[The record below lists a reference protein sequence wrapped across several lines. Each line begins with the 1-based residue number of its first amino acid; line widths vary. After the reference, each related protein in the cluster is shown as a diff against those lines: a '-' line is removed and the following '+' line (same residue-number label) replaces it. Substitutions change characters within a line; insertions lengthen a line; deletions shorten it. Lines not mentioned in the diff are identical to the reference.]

1 MKDIIIVRPDRC
13 KGCNAC
19 VRVCPAPE
27 ANVTMKMDN
36 GHIYTKVNVDKCI
49 ACGECLK
56 VCTQGARDY
65 VDDTVVFMSKILIRF
80 LTRKLNKT
88 KSPSVSMSQDTR

>member
-36 GHIYTKVNVDKCI
+36 GRMMRNKEMPDAFIANSSNLSPRLPNVIKDASKMAKGKAIGNMVNE
-49 ACGECLK
+49 A
-56 VCTQGARDY
+56 
-65 VDDTVVFMSKILIRF
+65 
-80 LTRKLNKT
+80 
-88 KSPSVSMSQDTR
+88 